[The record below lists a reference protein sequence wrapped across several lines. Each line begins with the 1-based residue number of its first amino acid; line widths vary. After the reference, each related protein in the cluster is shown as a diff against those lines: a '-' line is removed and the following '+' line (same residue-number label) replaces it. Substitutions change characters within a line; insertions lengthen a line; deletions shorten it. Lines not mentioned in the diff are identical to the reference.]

1 MQAFT
6 AGRDHQEKSKTVR
19 VAVATLGCK
28 VNQCESA
35 GIAEELTLHGMT
47 RVPFDEAADCY
58 IINTCSV
65 TCRTDY
71 QSRQLI
77 RRATRRNPA
86 AAILVTGCYA
96 QRAPEEIARIPGVR
110 FIVGN
115 AEKDR
120 IPDILREMTSVDPQT
135 QVGEILKER
144 RISRL
149 GATVFPEHTRTF
161 LKIQDGCDAFCSY
174 CIIPHVRGKCRSLP
188 REEVEE
194 RITALVRNG
203 YREVVLTGIHL
214 GAWGC
219 DLRPQTNLAS
229 LVQQIIQGRTVERL
243 RLSSVEPRE
252 VSGTLISLLGSS
264 HMICRHLHIPLQ
276 SGNDGILAAMRR
288 NYTAAF
294 FCDLLRRMDQAVP
307 GIAVGVDVMAGFPGE
322 TESAFSDTLHLIEES
337 PIAYLHVFPYS
348 RRPGTPAAAM
358 SGQVPEEVKKRRTE
372 QLRAVGAKKRRGF
385 AERFIGSPLNVLI
398 ERRTDPATGFP
409 IGFSDNYIPVAVR
422 GKVTTNTIV
431 RAVPFRYREGLLMAD
446 VIPE

>member
-1 MQAFT
+1 MA
-6 AGRDHQEKSKTVR
+6 
-19 VAVATLGCK
+19 
-28 VNQCESA
+28 
-35 GIAEELTLHGMT
+35 
-47 RVPFDEAADCY
+47 
-58 IINTCSV
+58 
-65 TCRTDY
+65 
-71 QSRQLI
+71 
-77 RRATRRNPA
+77 
-86 AAILVTGCYA
+86 
-96 QRAPEEIARIPGVR
+96 
-110 FIVGN
+110 
-115 AEKDR
+115 
-120 IPDILREMTSVDPQT
+120 SVDPQT
-135 QVGEILKER
+135 QVGEIRKER

-194 RITALVRNG
+194 RITVLVLNG

-229 LVQQIIQGRTVERL
+229 LVQQIIQGRTVNRL

-252 VSGTLISLLGSS
+252 VSGTLISLLGSP
-264 HMICRHLHIPLQ
+264 HTICRHLHIPLQ
-276 SGNDGILAAMRR
+276 SGNDGILEAMRR

-358 SGQVPEEVKKRRTE
+358 SEQVPEEVKRRRAE
-372 QLRAVGAKKRRGF
+372 RLRAVGA
-385 AERFIGSPLNVLI
+385 E
-398 ERRTDPATGFP
+398 
-409 IGFSDNYIPVAVR
+409 
-422 GKVTTNTIV
+422 
-431 RAVPFRYREGLLMAD
+431 
-446 VIPE
+446 